1 MELTDLEEGD
11 SVVLEIKWGEH
22 PYQISTAVVG
32 AKDGALLVS
41 PFKYKGTVLDLGSV
55 HFRNMFFNLYGMD
68 KKADTRLVWRNVQI
82 EAKMHK
88 NEMLYAVRTSS
99 SRKFPAVS
107 DRRQNKRMLLDIRAK
122 VISAEDGRGIP
133 VVLHDVSD
141 SGLSF
146 YAKKG
151 LQFTDKTIR
160 LEFEDTV
167 HDHSFHL
174 AIDSRFVRRVEKD
187 TQDLIGCQILKSD
200 RNFLS
205 YVCLKKMQTAA
216 ENKFSKAV
224 SEAKH
229 AKEMQKE
236 DEQKEE
242 NQDLTRQNTES
253 EESMV

>member
-11 SVVLEIKWGEH
+11 SVVLEIKWGDH
-22 PYQISTAVVG
+22 PYQIGTTVIG
-32 AKDGALLVS
+32 RKDASLLVL

-68 KKADTRLVWRNVQI
+68 KKSDTRLVWRNVQI
-82 EAKMHK
+82 EAKMYK

-146 YAKKG
+146 YVKRG
-151 LQFTDKTIR
+151 QQFTDKVIR
-160 LEFEDTV
+160 LEFDDTV
-167 HDHSFHL
+167 HGHSFHL

-187 TQDLIGCQILKSD
+187 VQDLVGCQILKSD
-200 RNFLS
+200 RDFLS
-205 YVCLKKMQTAA
+205 YVCLKKMQTVA

-224 SEAKH
+224 AEAKH
-229 AKEMQKE
+229 TKEMQKE
-236 DEQKEE
+236 DKREE
-242 NQDLTRQNTES
+242 RNRD
-253 EESMV
+253 

>member
-11 SVVLEIKWGEH
+11 SVVLEIRWGEH
-22 PYQISTAVVG
+22 PYEIGTTVVG
-32 AKDGALLVS
+32 TRDGALLVL

-68 KKADTRLVWRNVQI
+68 KKEDTRLVWRNVQI
-82 EAKMHK
+82 EAKKHK
-88 NEMLYAVRTSS
+88 NEILYAVRAAS

-122 VISAEDGRGIP
+122 VISSEDGKGIP

-151 LQFTDKTIR
+151 LQFTQKVIR

-167 HDHSFHL
+167 HGHAFHL
-174 AIDSRFVRRVEKD
+174 AIDSRFVRRLEKD
-187 TQDLIGCQILKSD
+187 GQDLIGCQILKSD

-229 AKEMQKE
+229 AKEVQDE
-236 DEQKEE
+236 DKQE
-242 NQDLTRQNTES
+242 NTQS
-253 EESMV
+253 